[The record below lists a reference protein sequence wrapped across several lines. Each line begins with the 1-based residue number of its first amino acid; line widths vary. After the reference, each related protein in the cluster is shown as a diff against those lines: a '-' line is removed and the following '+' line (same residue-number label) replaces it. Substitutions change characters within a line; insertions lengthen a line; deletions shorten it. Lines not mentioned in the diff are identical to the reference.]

1 MPLFYRFFD
10 QRGIIEERRGKE
22 TRWMWRGGRS
32 RKMEGVEGRE
42 GYHQLASQQPA
53 REIRSKLDLL
63 MQMGLM
69 DAWEEQL

>member
-1 MPLFYRFFD
+1 MPLLYLFFD
-10 QRGIIEERRGKE
+10 QRRIIEERRMK
-22 TRWMWRGGRS
+22 WVWRGGRS
-32 RKMEGVEGRE
+32 RKREGVEERE
-42 GYHQLASQQPA
+42 GYHQLASQQLA